1 MTVVGLKA
9 LTTIILSII
18 ENTSYLMKAMERN
31 VRRDPYSNDNIA
43 NLFINSESVKYY
55 NTCTI

>member
-1 MTVVGLKA
+1 MVGLKA
-9 LTTIILSII
+9 FTTIILSII
-18 ENTSYLMKAMERN
+18 ENTSYFMKAMERN
-31 VRRDPYSNDNIA
+31 VRRDPYSNDNIV